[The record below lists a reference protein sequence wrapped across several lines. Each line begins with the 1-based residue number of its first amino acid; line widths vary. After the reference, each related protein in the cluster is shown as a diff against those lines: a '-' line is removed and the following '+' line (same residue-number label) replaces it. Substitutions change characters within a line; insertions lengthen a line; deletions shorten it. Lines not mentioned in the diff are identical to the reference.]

1 VIVSPDEIKM
11 IEFNNGMLYGLN
23 CSIDN
28 GGQFI
33 PISILGVIDLWKY
46 VQKNATKNN
55 NSEMINRI
63 ILIFVNFVTVNVWNP
78 WNVLSRITSRH
89 HWNRQRINVISLII
103 NGIFIFKYIN
113 KVVLII
119 IFIILI
125 DVIIG
130 QGLNV
135 TIWNGWFEFII
146 IWLIEV

>member
-1 VIVSPDEIKM
+1 M
-11 IEFNNGMLYGLN
+11 IEFNSGILYGLN

-55 NSEMINRI
+55 NSEMMNRI
-63 ILIFVNFVTVNVWNP
+63 ILIFVSFVTVSEWNP

-89 HWNRQRINVISLII
+89 HWNRHII
-103 NGIFIFKYIN
+103 NIINLIANRSFIFKYIS
-113 KVVLII
+113 KVILKNV
-119 IFIILI
+119 FMILI
-125 DVIIG
+125 DVISG

-135 TIWNGWFEFII
+135 TIWNGWFDII
-146 IWLIEV
+146 IVWFIKV